1 MTIKLDRTTF
11 WRTWPLAA
19 AIAATL
25 ALAGCSD
32 SSTTVSAASESPS
45 TSTPDDTAKST
56 GCGDKMDDQL
66 FANVAQLKALVSK
79 PPSFGLRSPGSD
91 ADNRNVAWLE
101 SELRKLP
108 GMQIRSQYFDIKRW
122 QPTPLA
128 ADGVSRDLEA
138 AGKLSITPSGP
149 NASQSSVSLP
159 VAGAVPYSL
168 STGNSGKSGALV
180 YLPTGTAISA
190 ANSKGKMLIRDY
202 PSSPLPYATFLAL
215 ADYLT
220 ADLLPLMTSN
230 YDRPYIAAAKQVED
244 LIAAGRAGAAGVI
257 FVFNVPRAQVAAY
270 WDPHDGTHFIV
281 PSIMVGVDE
290 GEQLKKLA
298 SSGGTANIAVLGE
311 RDVAPTRNLFATLP
325 GKSPERIIINA
336 NTDGNTWVQED
347 AVGGML
353 ALANYFAHRPIECR
367 PRTIEFAFGASHLAY
382 SKDGTGLYAKELD
395 KDYDKGTVAF
405 AFAIEHMG
413 TREILPM
420 ARTDGPGQILKFTGE
435 SEPMAWFAGESP
447 ALAAASI
454 AAVQQRGLDRIAI
467 LRGQDIPN
475 PARVP
480 MNCSFGGIGG
490 FFHSYLIPTLAII
503 SGPWSLWAP
512 SFGESAI
519 DFDRLH
525 SQLLA
530 VGDVILALDDLPRE
544 VIAGAYPLERQL
556 RAAGVP
562 TCPTALPPEEAPGP
576 DAA

>member
-1 MTIKLDRTTF
+1 MTLTLNQTIF
-11 WRTWPLAA
+11 WRTWSLAA
-19 AIAATL
+19 AIIALL

-32 SSTTVSAASESPS
+32 SSTTRSAASESPS
-45 TSTPDDTAKST
+45 ISTPDNAAQST
-56 GCGDKMDDQL
+56 GCGDTMDDRL
-66 FANVAQLKALVSK
+66 FTNVAQLKALVAK
-79 PPSFGLRSPGSD
+79 PPTFGLRSPGSD
-91 ADNRNVAWLE
+91 ADNKSVAWLE

-108 GMQIRSQYFDIKRW
+108 GIQIRSQYFDIKRW

-138 AGKLSITPSGP
+138 AGKLTITPSG
-149 NASQSSVSLP
+149 QSTVSLP
-159 VAGAVPYSL
+159 VAGAVPFSL
-168 STGNSGKSGALV
+168 ATGSAGKSGALV

-190 ANSKGKMLIRDY
+190 ANSKGKMVIRDY
-202 PSSPLPYATFLAL
+202 PSTPLPYATFLAL

-220 ADLLPLMTSN
+220 PDLLPLMTSN

-244 LIAAGRAGAAGVI
+244 LIAAGRVGAAGII
-257 FVFNVPRAQVAAY
+257 FVFNVPREQVAAY

-298 SSGGTANIAVLGE
+298 TSDGTANIAVLGE
-311 RDVAPTRNLFATLP
+311 RDIAPTRNLFATLP
-325 GKSPERIIINA
+325 GKSPERIVINA
-336 NTDGNTWVQED
+336 NTDGNTWVQEN

-353 ALANYFAHRPIECR
+353 ALARYFAHRPAECR

-382 SKDGTGLYAKELD
+382 SKDGTALYAQELD

-413 TREILPM
+413 TREILPV

-454 AAVQQRGLDRIAI
+454 SAVQQRGLDRIAI

-490 FFHSYLIPTLAII
+490 HFHSYLIPTLAII

-512 SFGESAI
+512 YFGESAI
-519 DFDRLH
+519 DFDRMR

-556 RAAGVP
+556 RAAGAP